1 MSKVR
6 ARSIENRPLE
16 RSVADTLPQLL
27 RRNAAIMAHR
37 PAIRE
42 KTLGIW
48 RTFSWAEYERQVRE
62 FALGLAAYGFLRGD
76 KLAVIGDNRPRLYGA
91 QLAAQCLGGIAVPTL
106 LVWGASDQ
114 VVTPDYGRI
123 YSRLIPG
130 SQFAVIERAGH
141 HPEIEQPAAFV
152 ERVAAFLEE

>member
-1 MSKVR
+1 MSRVR
-6 ARSIENRPLE
+6 ARSVEKSADL
-16 RSVADTLPQLL
+16 VADTLPQLL

-62 FALGLAAYGFLRGD
+62 FALGLAAYGFRRGD

-91 QLAAQCLGGIAVPTL
+91 QLAAQCLGGIAVPIYRLAACRMSSAPST
-106 LVWGASDQ
+106 GCGSRHASRYASCS
-114 VVTPDYGRI
+114 TPH
-123 YSRLIPG
+123 LTT
-130 SQFAVIERAGH
+130 
-141 HPEIEQPAAFV
+141 
-152 ERVAAFLEE
+152 